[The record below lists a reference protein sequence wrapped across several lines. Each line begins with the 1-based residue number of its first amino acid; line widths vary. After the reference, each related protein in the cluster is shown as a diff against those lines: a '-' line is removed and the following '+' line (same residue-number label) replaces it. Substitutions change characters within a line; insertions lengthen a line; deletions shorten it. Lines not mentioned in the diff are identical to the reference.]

1 MAGPLT
7 FDLSN
12 GTSLITV
19 TLTEAIGGGV
29 TVSLSATGNADIRGI
44 AFDVVNNSL
53 PTNITG
59 TDVNTSLSSASANS
73 ITRVGNISFSGS
85 PYDVGVLFNS
95 GGGSSLIRTTTFTLT
110 GISLA
115 QLSSQRFTAQATGL
129 SGSPSFFG
137 TAPLITVP
145 PTAVVSIA
153 FQSNTPDLLE
163 NLTFD
168 LTGDGRNDSIFQPEL
183 GGSFFKVITVTN
195 TSTTSSIT
203 NARVS
208 VDARSA
214 LFDTDFSTLT
224 GNTAFTLLDD
234 GDGNAETALIEI
246 ASIAAG
252 ATVELKVA
260 TQRAPTANIATRNL
274 TFNTQAGSSPNDPGA
289 SFNEL
294 TLYLNKDDYSFNSNG
309 EFRFGSFDKYEPTAQ
324 VITGNSS
331 TATLLPL
338 TVYGTSFTAND
349 GVHNLFSIS
358 DHVFNSDTLYSV
370 SGSRRSSLANFD
382 LQLLWAS
389 DDPVP
394 TSANAALAYID
405 GGTFDLANS
414 TPTFKGF
421 SAFFNV
427 DGPQGF
433 NQTALAGNFTDSDL
447 VEVTFSG
454 GNFQNFVN
462 GLDATK
468 QYRILVSGT
477 TTLNWSNYNASYVS
491 EVVFLSASGGTATVS
506 NSNSADTLNLSG
518 VRFLY
523 AASSNSRIFVP
534 LKTLTVT
541 GDGQNNTR
549 TDTVIGS
556 PGNDIILGSNGTD
569 YLSSGQGNDIIN
581 GGRGRDFINGGF
593 GNDSLTGG
601 SGQDEFIF
609 SGRFG
614 SDIVADF
621 VGNQDTLNL
630 RSFGLTS
637 AQFASAVTINR
648 TSTTTIID
656 LTSFGGG
663 DITLQA
669 YAPSNAAAIPV
680 LL

>member
-7 FDLSN
+7 FNLSN
-12 GTSLITV
+12 GTSLVTV

-29 TVSLSATGNADIRGI
+29 TVSLSATGKADIRGI
-44 AFDVVNNSL
+44 AFDVVDNRL
-53 PTNITG
+53 PSNITG
-59 TDVNTSLSSASANS
+59 TDVNTSLSSASADS
-73 ITRVGNISFSGS
+73 ITRVGNINFSGN

-95 GGGSSLIRTTTFTLT
+95 GGGSSLVRTTSFTLT

-115 QLSSQRFTAQATGL
+115 QLSSQRFTAQVTGV

-137 TAPLITVP
+137 TAPLIAAP

-153 FQSNTPDLLE
+153 FQGNTPGLLE
-163 NLTFD
+163 NLIFD
-168 LTGDGRNDSIFQPEL
+168 LTGDGKNDSIFQPEL
-183 GGSFFKVITVTN
+183 GGSFFKVIKVTN
-195 TSTTSSIT
+195 TSATSTLS

-214 LFDTDFSTLT
+214 LFDTDFSTLA
-224 GNTAFTLLDD
+224 GNAAFTLLDD

-246 ASIAAG
+246 ASIAPG
-252 ATVELKVA
+252 TFVELKVA
-260 TQRAPTANIATRNL
+260 TQLAASANIATRNL

-294 TLYLNKDDYSFNSNG
+294 KLYLNKDAYSFNSNG
-309 EFRFGSFDKYEPTAQ
+309 DFRFGSFGSYEPTAQ
-324 VITGNSS
+324 LISGNSS
-331 TATLLPL
+331 SATLLPL
-338 TVYGTSFTAND
+338 TLYGTSFTAND
-349 GVHNLFSIS
+349 GVHKLFSVS
-358 DHVFNSDTLYSV
+358 DHLFNSDTLWGV
-370 SGSRRSSLANFD
+370 KGTRSSSPANFD
-382 LQLLWAS
+382 LLLLWAS

-394 TSANAALAYID
+394 TSADAALAYID

-414 TPTFKGF
+414 TPTFKNF

-427 DGPQGF
+427 SGPQGF
-433 NQTALAGNFTDSDL
+433 SQTALAGNFSDSDL

-462 GLDATK
+462 GLDSTK

-477 TTLNWSNYNASYVS
+477 STLNWSNYTASYVS
-491 EVVFLSASGGTATVS
+491 EVVFLNASGGTATLDNRTSV
-506 NSNSADTLNLSG
+506 DTLNLSG

-523 AASSNSRIFVP
+523 NVSPVSRVFVP
-534 LKTLTVT
+534 LKTLTIT
-541 GDGQNNTR
+541 GDGQNNNR

-569 YLSSGQGNDIIN
+569 YLSGGQGDDIIN
-581 GGRGRDFINGGF
+581 GGNGRDFIDGGS
-593 GNDSLTGG
+593 GNDILTGG
-601 SGQDEFIF
+601 QGQDEFIF

-614 SDIVADF
+614 SDIITDF
-621 VGNQDTLNL
+621 TGNQDTLNF
-630 RSFGLTS
+630 RSFGLNP
-637 AQFASAVTINR
+637 AQFASTVTINR
-648 TSTTTIID
+648 TTNTTTID

-669 YAPSNAAAIPV
+669 YAPNNASAIPV